1 MRADYFNHPI
11 QAIPAEG
18 YSAVVAA
25 MLAHPNIALH
35 LGQSVTAQ
43 DSRGFDHVFWTG
55 PIDAYFKHQH
65 GHLAY
70 RSLRFE
76 HERLPDPAQALAVMN
91 YPPPKMC
98 HRQGSRSIA
107 T

>member
-1 MRADYFNHPI
+1 
-11 QAIPAEG
+11 
-18 YSAVVAA
+18 

-43 DSRGFDHVFWTG
+43 DSGGFDHVFWTG

-76 HERLPDPAQALAVMN
+76 HERLLDPVQALAVMN
-91 YPPPKMC
+91 YPAQDVPC
-98 HRQGSRSIA
+98 TRITEHRHFA
-107 T
+107 P